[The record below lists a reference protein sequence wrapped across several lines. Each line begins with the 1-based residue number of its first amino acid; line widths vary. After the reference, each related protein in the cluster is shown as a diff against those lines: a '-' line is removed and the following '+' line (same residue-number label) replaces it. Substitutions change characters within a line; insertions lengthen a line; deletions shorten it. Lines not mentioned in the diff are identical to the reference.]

1 MTDVEIQVR
10 DNGPIR
16 IRGPIT
22 IHDAEGNTFDI
33 SGQEVVA
40 LCRCGHSNRKPFCD
54 ATHRIEGFQS
64 SPRA

>member
-1 MTDVEIQVR
+1 MSDVEIRLR
-10 DNGPIR
+10 DNGPLR

-22 IHDAEGNTFDI
+22 VLDAEGNAFDI

-54 ATHRIEGFQS
+54 ATHRIAGFES
-64 SPRA
+64 APRA